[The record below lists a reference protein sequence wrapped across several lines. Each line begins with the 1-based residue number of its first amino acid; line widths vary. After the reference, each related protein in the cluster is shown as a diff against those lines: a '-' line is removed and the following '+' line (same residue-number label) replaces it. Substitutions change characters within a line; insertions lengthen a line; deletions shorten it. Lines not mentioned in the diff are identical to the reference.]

1 MEEVAWGERKG
12 ERKRRRTRRR
22 REVEF
27 WFRMLELFPLFLF
40 SHHPFGNAAWLSPAH
55 WKQRS
60 PIRHAHQ
67 LEFFAQNRFIL
78 KGGE

>member
-40 SHHPFGNAAWLSPAH
+40 SRHPFGNAAWLSPAH
-55 WKQRS
+55 
-60 PIRHAHQ
+60 
-67 LEFFAQNRFIL
+67 
-78 KGGE
+78 